1 MNNLFFENIKIIYI
15 ENILSWQGKIFLTFD
30 LDWCSDEVL
39 CYTLEIIEKYDI
51 KATFFITHY
60 TPLLE
65 KIRKNSNIELGIH
78 PNFNY
83 LLSRDFR
90 YRQNVDLVKNS

>member
-1 MNNLFFENIKIIYI
+1 MSNLFFENIKNINI
-15 ENILSWQGKIFLTFD
+15 ENHLSWENKIFLTFG

-39 CYTLEIIEKYDI
+39 FYTLEIIEKYDI

-60 TPLLE
+60 TSLLE

-78 PNFNY
+78 TNFNY
-83 LLSRDFR
+83 LLSGDFR
-90 YRQNVDLVKNS
+90 YGQNVNLVKNF